1 MWGFRDE
8 GRRTG
13 WFDVYLLRK
22 LEDKCHLWITDSPS
36 CCERGGGALR
46 RLVVNVSGRGYSPA
60 RETLIAFL
68 PSWAGWNVS
77 GDTFSLLSSLTP
89 LTLPITPRPEALTHM
104 IQLTQEELSTVRTR
118 LHQQTPIN
126 MNTAS
131 LLSPCHGFSAAGG
144 GGAYFDTSHFLFHE
158 SHLRALGWT
167 EVMNEWANDPLK
179 TGQRVERR
187 FQRGKTFPSLLQWQ
201 ITLSHYAESGS
212 LNAAAE
218 VHRSGFSLWVNTVI
232 QTVFSANSSH
242 LHLYFL

>member
-89 LTLPITPRPEALTHM
+89 LTLPITPRPEAPTHM
-104 IQLTQEELSTVRTR
+104 IQLTQEELSTLRTR

-144 GGAYFDTSHFLFHE
+144 GGHTSIPHTFFFTSHTSE
-158 SHLRALGWT
+158 PLGGQKWW
-167 EVMNEWANDPLK
+167 MNELMILLRQGRELK
-179 TGQRVERR
+179 E
-187 FQRGKTFPSLLQWQ
+187 
-201 ITLSHYAESGS
+201 
-212 LNAAAE
+212 
-218 VHRSGFSLWVNTVI
+218 GFSGGKHSPLSCNDR
-232 QTVFSANSSH
+232 
-242 LHLYFL
+242 